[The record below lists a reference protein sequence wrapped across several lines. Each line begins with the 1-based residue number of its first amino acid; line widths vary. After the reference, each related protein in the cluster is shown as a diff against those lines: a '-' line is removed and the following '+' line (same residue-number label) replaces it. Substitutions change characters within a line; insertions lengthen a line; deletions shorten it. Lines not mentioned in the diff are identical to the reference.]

1 MQTRAVITSSAAEVC
16 PPDGRIE
23 LTSLTRNYLQLTGYR
38 PKSRITWPHRFSKA
52 QISSRQAVSGIVRS
66 GIVTIGNQ
74 TWRMWRNCHTSG
86 KPAGGSLLSEP
97 DRPDFPDTNQD
108 FRA

>member
-52 QISSRQAVSGIVRS
+52 QISSGTGRQRDSHNRQSNLAHVAQLPHFWRTGQRTATQRIRSSG
-66 GIVTIGNQ
+66 
-74 TWRMWRNCHTSG
+74 
-86 KPAGGSLLSEP
+86 
-97 DRPDFPDTNQD
+97 FP
-108 FRA
+108 

>member
-1 MQTRAVITSSAAEVC
+1 MQTRAVITSSTAEVC

-38 PKSRITWPHRFSKA
+38 PRSRITWTHRFSKA
-52 QISSRQAVSGIVRS
+52 QISSRTAVS

-74 TWRMWRNCHTSG
+74 TWRMGRNCHTSDEA
-86 KPAGGSLLSEP
+86 AGGPLLSEP